1 MLKIG
6 ALVAAFGLALLA
18 ASALPWDRTPADG
31 GTVAAADAGYG
42 RTLFEAKSCA
52 QCHRHAAV
60 PNSGR
65 FGGGYPAPAP
75 DLTNRPLDQ
84 TYLRAWLRDPR
95 AVKPTTEMPNL
106 DLSGAEIDALVVF
119 LQPAAP
125 STR

>member
-6 ALVAAFGLALLA
+6 AIVAAFGLALLA
-18 ASALPWDRTPADG
+18 ASALPWDRAAGDSDM
-31 GTVAAADAGYG
+31 VAAADAGYG
-42 RTLFEAKSCA
+42 RMLFEAKSCA

-75 DLTNRPLDQ
+75 DLTNRPLDR

-106 DLSGAEIDALVVF
+106 GLSEAEIDALVVF
-119 LQPAAP
+119 LQPPAP
-125 STR
+125 SAR